1 MYDEPTQVGRAWPV
15 RAGCTVWVLLLED
28 RSLEMVTKGRLWSD
42 FRGRITY
49 GLADLR
55 GDAFG
60 GVTAGALLLPLAMGY
75 GIISG
80 LGPVAGLYGAIAVCL
95 FAAVF
100 GGTCGMIAGPNTFAT
115 VTTAVVV
122 AEYADNLTAALTTA
136 MLAGLILVA
145 FGVLRLGRYVSYVPY
160 SLLSG
165 FFTALGILI
174 MVTQI
179 LPALGAPQVGSGVMG
194 SVRAW
199 PDAVAH
205 VNLHALA
212 VAGISLGVTV
222 FWPRRL
228 ARFAPAQFMALL
240 LATLA
245 GMLVFRDAPVIG
257 AIPFELPTL
266 HLPVLSIALLVRLLQ
281 PALIIALLVSV
292 GTLATSLQIDAITG
306 THHQPNRELVSHGI
320 GNLVAGAIGGVPGG
334 VNTGATMANVGNG
347 GRSQVAGVL
356 ASIVL
361 LLLVVAVRPVAAGIP
376 YAALSGILIVIG
388 WNFMDRRF
396 IARMHRIPRAY
407 VFVTLLTVLLAL
419 FVKFVDAMLIGLI
432 AAAFIGARRA
442 EGHELGRLVSV
453 PLLDRAILGD
463 ENIDDGTDPFEAR
476 TGLVVFPDRV
486 SVASARE
493 LTRIVIFD
501 LSRTI
506 YMDDTTAVIIGQL
519 VDTAMTRSTRRF
531 VIAGLQGD
539 VADSLGDSWTPS
551 SASSLQRI
559 GGVDVSVRCSGVLR
573 LIDIL
578 SDSPNSRYVKP
589 IQTRGIPAADPRR
602 ARYAS
607 SPDLGRR
614 PALRA
619 APGPAPGTRRT

>member
-1 MYDEPTQVGRAWPV
+1 MDVPGPV
-15 RAGCTVWVLLLED
+15 RAVCNVWVLLLED
-28 RSLEMVTKGRLWSD
+28 RSLEMVLKGRLWSAY
-42 FRGRITY
+42 RGRITY

-100 GGTCGMIAGPNTFAT
+100 GGTRGMIAGPNTFAT

-122 AEYADNLTAALTTA
+122 AEYTDNLTAALTTA

-179 LPALGAPQVGSGVMG
+179 LPALGAPQVGGGVMG
-194 SVRAW
+194 SIRAW
-199 PDAVAH
+199 PDAVLN

-257 AIPFELPTL
+257 AIPFELPSL
-266 HLPVLSIALLVRLLQ
+266 QLPVLSTALLVRLLQ

-320 GNLVAGAIGGVPGG
+320 GNLVAGAIGGLPGG

-396 IARMHRIPRAY
+396 IAHMHRIPRAY
-407 VFVTLLTVLLAL
+407 VFMTLLTVLLAL
-419 FVKFVDAMLIGLI
+419 FVNFVDAMLIGLI
-432 AAAFIGARRA
+432 AAAFISARRA

-453 PLLDRAILGD
+453 PLLDRAIIGE

-493 LTRIVIFD
+493 LTRIVSRDVGGHRIVIFD

-506 YMDDTTAVIIGQL
+506 YVDDTAAVIIGQL

-539 VADSLGDSWTPS
+539 VADSLNAMDLL
-551 SASSLQRI
+551 AR
-559 GGVDVSVRCSGVLR
+559 VS
-573 LIDIL
+573 
-578 SDSPNSRYVKP
+578 PEHF
-589 IQTRGIPAADPRR
+589 AADLDEAKRIVRPMLRR
-602 ARYAS
+602 D
-607 SPDLGRR
+607 P
-614 PALRA
+614 P
-619 APGPAPGTRRT
+619 

>member
-1 MYDEPTQVGRAWPV
+1 
-15 RAGCTVWVLLLED
+15 
-28 RSLEMVTKGRLWSD
+28 
-42 FRGRITY
+42 
-49 GLADLR
+49 
-55 GDAFG
+55 
-60 GVTAGALLLPLAMGY
+60 
-75 GIISG
+75 
-80 LGPVAGLYGAIAVCL
+80 
-95 FAAVF
+95 
-100 GGTCGMIAGPNTFAT
+100 
-115 VTTAVVV
+115 
-122 AEYADNLTAALTTA
+122 
-136 MLAGLILVA
+136 
-145 FGVLRLGRYVSYVPY
+145 
-160 SLLSG
+160 
-165 FFTALGILI
+165 
-174 MVTQI
+174 
-179 LPALGAPQVGSGVMG
+179 MG
-194 SVRAW
+194 SIRAW
-199 PDAVAH
+199 PDAVLN

-257 AIPFELPTL
+257 AIPFELPSL
-266 HLPVLSIALLVRLLQ
+266 QLPVLSIALLVRLLQ

-320 GNLVAGAIGGVPGG
+320 GNLVAGAIGGLPGG

-396 IARMHRIPRAY
+396 IAHMHRIPHAY
-407 VFVTLLTVLLAL
+407 MFVTLLTVLLAL
-419 FVKFVDAMLIGLI
+419 FVNFVDAMLIGLI

-442 EGHELGRLVSV
+442 EAHELGRLVSV

-493 LTRIVIFD
+493 LTRIVSRDVGGHRIVIFD

-506 YMDDTTAVIIGQL
+506 YVDDTAAVIIGQL

-539 VADSLGDSWTPS
+539 VADSLNAMDLLAMVP
-551 SASSLQRI
+551 
-559 GGVDVSVRCSGVLR
+559 
-573 LIDIL
+573 
-578 SDSPNSRYVKP
+578 PEHF
-589 IQTRGIPAADPRR
+589 AADLNEAKRIV
-602 ARYAS
+602 
-607 SPDLGRR
+607 R
-614 PALRA
+614 PMLR
-619 APGPAPGTRRT
+619 GD

>member
-1 MYDEPTQVGRAWPV
+1 MLSRLKLNVPGPV
-15 RAGCTVWVLLLED
+15 RAVCNVWVLLLED
-28 RSLEMVTKGRLWSD
+28 RSLEMVLKGRLWSD

-60 GVTAGALLLPLAMGY
+60 GVTAGALLLPQAMGY

-95 FAAVF
+95 CAAVF
-100 GGTCGMIAGPNTFAT
+100 GGTRGMIGGPNTFAT

-122 AEYADNLTAALTTA
+122 AEYTDNLAAALTTA
-136 MLAGLILVA
+136 MLAGLILVG
-145 FGVLRLGRYVSYVPY
+145 FGVLRLGRYMSYIPY
-160 SLLSG
+160 SLLSS

-174 MVTQI
+174 MVTQT
-179 LPALGAPQVGSGVMG
+179 LPALGAPQVGGGVMG

-199 PDAVAH
+199 PEAVAN

-212 VAGISLGVTV
+212 VAGIALGVAV

-257 AIPFELPTL
+257 VIPFQLPTL
-266 HLPVLSIALLVRLLQ
+266 QLPVLSMALLVRLLE
-281 PALIIALLVSV
+281 PALIIALLVSL

-306 THHQPNRELVSHGI
+306 THHRPNRELVSHGI

-356 ASIVL
+356 AGIVL

-419 FVKFVDAMLIGLI
+419 FVNFVDAMLIGLV
-432 AAAFIGARRA
+432 AAALIGARRV
-442 EGHELGRLVSV
+442 EGLELGRLVSV
-453 PLLDRAILGD
+453 PLLDRAIIGED
-463 ENIDDGTDPFEAR
+463 NIDDGADPFEAR

-493 LTRIVIFD
+493 LTRIVSRDIGDHRIVIFD
-501 LSRTI
+501 LSKTI
-506 YMDDTTAVIIGQL
+506 YVDDSAAVMIGQL
-519 VDTAMTRSTRRF
+519 VNTAMARSARRF

-539 VADSLGDSWTPS
+539 VADSLNALDLLARVP
-551 SASSLQRI
+551 
-559 GGVDVSVRCSGVLR
+559 
-573 LIDIL
+573 
-578 SDSPNSRYVKP
+578 PEHF
-589 IQTRGIPAADPRR
+589 AADLNEAKRIVRPML
-602 ARYAS
+602 
-607 SPDLGRR
+607 LGD
-614 PALRA
+614 
-619 APGPAPGTRRT
+619 

>member
-1 MYDEPTQVGRAWPV
+1 MMTRLKLEVPGPV
-15 RAGCTVWVLLLED
+15 RAGCNIWVLLLED
-28 RSLEMVTKGRLWSD
+28 RNLETVLKGYPWSD

-60 GVTAGALLLPLAMGY
+60 GVTAGALLLPQAMGY

-95 FAAVF
+95 FAALF
-100 GGTCGMIAGPNTFAT
+100 GGTRGMIGGPNTFAT
-115 VTTAVVV
+115 MTTAVVV
-122 AEYADNLTAALTTA
+122 AEYTDNLAAAVTTA
-136 MLAGLILVA
+136 MLAGLTLIG
-145 FGVLRLGRYVSYVPY
+145 FGVLRLGRYMSYIPY
-160 SLLSG
+160 SLLSS

-174 MVTQI
+174 MLTQI
-179 LPALGAPQVGSGVMG
+179 LPALGAPQVGGGVMG

-199 PDAVAH
+199 PEAVAN

-212 VAGISLGVTV
+212 VAGISLGVAV

-257 AIPFELPTL
+257 TIPLELPTL
-266 HLPVLSIALLVRLLQ
+266 QPPVLSMALLVHLLE

-292 GTLATSLQIDAITG
+292 STLATSLQIDAITG
-306 THHQPNRELVSHGI
+306 THHRPNREMVSHGI

-356 ASIVL
+356 AGIVL

-419 FVKFVDAMLIGLI
+419 FVNFVDAMLIGMV
-432 AAAFIGARRA
+432 AAALVGARRV
-442 EGHELGRLVSV
+442 EGVELGRLVSV
-453 PLLDRAILGD
+453 PMLDLTIIGED
-463 ENIDDGTDPFEAR
+463 NIDDGADLFEAS

-493 LTRIVIFD
+493 LTRIVSRDIGDHRILIFD
-501 LSRTI
+501 LSKTI
-506 YMDDTTAVIIGQL
+506 YVDDSAAVMIGQL
-519 VDTAMTRSTRRF
+519 VNTAMTRSARRF

-539 VADSLGDSWTPS
+539 VADSLNALDLLARVP
-551 SASSLQRI
+551 
-559 GGVDVSVRCSGVLR
+559 
-573 LIDIL
+573 
-578 SDSPNSRYVKP
+578 PEHF
-589 IQTRGIPAADPRR
+589 AADLDEAKRIV
-602 ARYAS
+602 
-607 SPDLGRR
+607 R
-614 PALRA
+614 PMLLN
-619 APGPAPGTRRT
+619 